1 VDKHLYQVAMGKE
14 PADIVIK
21 NGQIVNVF
29 TGEIY
34 PGGVAVAGDKI
45 AAVGDVE
52 YTIGDKTTIID
63 AEGKYITPGF
73 IDGHIHPES
82 ANLSMPRFAE
92 IVLCHGTTSIFT
104 DLHEIGVVGGMDAMT
119 ASLDEGKQTPL
130 KFYWVIP
137 SHIPFSPMLETSGGT
152 INAEIIEKALS
163 REDAVG
169 LSEAVSFYVAFE
181 HPDLMQSMEA
191 TQKARKVICGHG
203 PDTVGPMWNTFVA
216 AGVSNDHEALGA
228 DDVLLRVRSG
238 VHAMLRHNL
247 IVPTLPEL
255 IKAITENKGIDTRLM
270 SLCTDDTTAVVLAN
284 EGHMD
289 YLVKTAL
296 GLGLDFVTAIQM
308 VTLNVATAFH
318 KDFEIGALA
327 PGRLAD
333 INIVS
338 GPENFEVLKTI
349 ANGKLVAEG
358 QKLSSPMPLPA
369 HKPILLDT
377 FHVKKAVSAEDLVIP
392 VKETASTAH
401 VHIMRTLPW
410 VPITEGG
417 EADLPVQNGY
427 INADIEQDLLHI
439 SVIERHHATGNIG
452 NAFIGGMGLKRGAM
466 GSSIGHDHHNVVV
479 MGANPSDMAVAAN
492 RVVEING
499 GVVLVEDGKIIDE
512 IPFPLVGLLTDLDAW
527 TLAEKRQAL
536 LAKAAERGCGV
547 SDAFMFLS
555 FITLAAIPAFAI
567 TDKGY
572 VDVEKQQLMDPVLSL
587 A

>member
-1 VDKHLYQVAMGKE
+1 MDKHLHQVAMGKV
-14 PADIVIK
+14 PADLVIK

-29 TGEIY
+29 TSEIY

-45 AAVGDVE
+45 AAVGDVD
-52 YTIGDKTTIID
+52 YAIGENTTVID
-63 AEGKYITPGF
+63 AGGKYITPGF

-92 IVLCHGTTSIFT
+92 VVLAHGTTSIFT
-104 DLHEIGVVGGMDAMT
+104 DLHEIGVVGGMEAMV

-152 INAEIIEKALS
+152 INADIIEKALE
-163 REDAVG
+163 REDVVG

-181 HPDLMQSMEA
+181 HPDLMRSMEA
-191 TQKARKVICGHG
+191 TQKARKVICGHA
-203 PDTVGPMWNTFVA
+203 PDAVGPLWNTFVS
-216 AGVSNDHEALGA
+216 AGATNDHEALSA
-228 DDVLLRVRSG
+228 ADVLLRARSG
-238 VHAMLRHNL
+238 VNAMLRHNL

-255 IKAITENKGIDTRLM
+255 IKAILENKDIDTRMM
-270 SLCTDDTTAVVLAN
+270 SLCTDDTTAIMLAK

-308 VTLNVATAFH
+308 VTLNVAAAFH
-318 KDFEIGALA
+318 KDFEIGGLA

-333 INIVS
+333 INIIS
-338 GPENFEVLKTI
+338 GPEDFKVLKTI
-349 ANGKLVAEG
+349 ANGKLVAENH
-358 QKLSSPMPLPA
+358 KLTAPIAMPA
-369 HKPILLDT
+369 HKPLLLNT
-377 FHVKKAVSAEDLVIP
+377 FHVKKAVSADDLVIQ
-392 VKETASTAH
+392 VKQNATTAH
-401 VHIMRTLPW
+401 MHIMRTLPW

-417 EADLPVQNGY
+417 EADLPVRNGY
-427 INADIEQDLLHI
+427 VNADTAQDLLHI

-479 MGANPSDMAVAAN
+479 MGANPADMAVAAN
-492 RVVEING
+492 RIVEIGG

-512 IPFPLVGLLTDLDAW
+512 ISFPIVGLLTDLDAW
-527 TLAEKRQAL
+527 TLAEKRQSL
-536 LAKAAERGCGV
+536 LAKATERGCGV
-547 SDAFMFLS
+547 SDAYMFLS

-572 VDVEKQQLMDPVLSL
+572 VDVEKQQLMDPVLSV